1 MTALVATLTAA
12 VRIPLGER
20 RQQVRLTFHHKHSKQ
35 KRNKKAPHFFME
47 EDEKARKKSELYA
60 WQSFHENKT
69 TLFFFQRFNPEKEE
83 PIFDQ

>member
-1 MTALVATLTAA
+1 
-12 VRIPLGER
+12 
-20 RQQVRLTFHHKHSKQ
+20 
-35 KRNKKAPHFFME
+35 ME
-47 EDEKARKKSELYA
+47 EDEKAREKSELYA